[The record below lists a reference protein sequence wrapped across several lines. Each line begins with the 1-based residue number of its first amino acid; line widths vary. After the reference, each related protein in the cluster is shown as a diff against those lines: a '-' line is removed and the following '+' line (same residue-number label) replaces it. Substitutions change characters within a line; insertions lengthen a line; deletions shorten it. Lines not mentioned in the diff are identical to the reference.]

1 MTHNNFPYMTSKVLE
16 KKAINRIFMRSSVR
30 KNVGNDWSA
39 DKVEFYRREGNM
51 FFSFN
56 LVFSF
61 ESGFLLSIFLVNVIF
76 WLRIISLTLQY
87 FKVQT
92 RNFLTSYLSYRI
104 LYYMNASIFITR
116 FPPAKFI
123 MLKKTRVKQD
133 LNVLFKI
140 TFYIICFWEN
150 NHSCYF
156 YW

>member
-1 MTHNNFPYMTSKVLE
+1 MK
-16 KKAINRIFMRSSVR
+16 SSVR
-30 KNVGNDWSA
+30 KNLGNDWSA

-61 ESGFLLSIFLVNVIF
+61 ESGFLLSIFLVYVIF

-87 FKVQT
+87 FKLQT

-104 LYYMNASIFITR
+104 LYYMNASIFHNT
-116 FPPAKFI
+116 FPTSQI
-123 MLKKTRVKQD
+123 YHVKKTRVKQD

-140 TFYIICFWEN
+140 TFYIICLWEN